1 MFVCQTA
8 KNDHDRRF
16 LSVFSVCA
24 NFFSGE
30 ILNFPFVSIA
40 LTVGVAGSLKVSF
53 ESS

>member
-1 MFVCQTA
+1 MLSKMVRIGHILVC
-8 KNDHDRRF
+8 
-16 LSVFSVCA
+16 FSACA

-40 LTVGVAGSLKVSF
+40 LTVGVAGSLKVSV